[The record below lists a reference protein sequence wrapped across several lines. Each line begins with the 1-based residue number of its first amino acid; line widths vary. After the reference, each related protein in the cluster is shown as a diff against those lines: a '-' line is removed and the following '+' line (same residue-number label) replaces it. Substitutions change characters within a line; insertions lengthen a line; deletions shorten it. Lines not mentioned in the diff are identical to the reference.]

1 MLVYGDGERREA
13 TAEKMARLRAGLRT
27 AGPEPRLKRHA
38 RLAGLL
44 VEAGELAQGLLDE
57 QLARLGEERWTPLSA
72 LSARLTRHCG
82 EALRGSLRGEPLP
95 GRGGALDALDR
106 LAALDLPETI
116 AVHLPEGYVHYG
128 LYPETYLEAARAL
141 SEEPG
146 PLQVIGIRSIGTGLA
161 GAVAAA
167 AGGDTSSRTE
177 IVSVRPGGHPFCRR
191 IDLGDDLGRRL
202 LGPAGTRYAVVD
214 EGPGLSG
221 SSFGSVADWLED
233 RGVPAE
239 SIVFFPSHSGDLG
252 PHASDRHRRRWARAR
267 RLTADFDRLFLAA
280 DAPLSLLR
288 GVEELTGPAAGP
300 LEDLRGGRWRQLL
313 LGEEEARWP
322 AVHFHQERRKLLL
335 SAGSAGAAGGAGE
348 AGDHRWLLKFAGL
361 GRYGEEALS
370 RAVALSQAGL
380 SPPVAGLRHGF
391 LVGPWLAG
399 ARPLPAVSPA
409 SGASGVDREALLD
422 QVARH
427 LLFLAERFP
436 APPGSGAS
444 PTRLLEMAAFNT
456 GEALGAD
463 LAAELSRWRDRLP
476 GLESRARTVATDNR
490 MHAWEWLVLPDG
502 RILKCDAL
510 DHHRGNDLVG
520 AQDPAW
526 DLAGAAVELALTGE
540 ERERLRERL
549 ERQGATRVPSR
560 DLPFY
565 EAAYLAFQL
574 GHHTLAATALESVAP
589 AEAVRHRGAAE
600 RYTARLRL
608 LLNPPP
614 NGRESA
620 APR

>member
-1 MLVYGDGERREA
+1 MLVYGDGERRES
-13 TAEKMARLRAGLRT
+13 TAEKMARLRAGLKN
-27 AGPEPRLKRHA
+27 AGPEPRLVRQA

-72 LSARLTRHCG
+72 LSARLTRNCG
-82 EALRGSLRGEPLP
+82 EALRGSLGGEPLP
-95 GRGGALDALDR
+95 DPGGVPAALDALNVLDALAA

-116 AVHLPEGYVHYG
+116 AVRVPEGYVHYG

-141 SEEPG
+141 RGEPG

-167 AGGDTSSRTE
+167 VAGGTSSRTE
-177 IVSVRPGGHPFCRR
+177 IVSVRPGGHPFSRQL
-191 IDLGDDLGRRL
+191 DLGDDLGRRL

-267 RLTADFDRLFLAA
+267 RLTADFDRLFLAP
-280 DAPLSLLR
+280 DAPLSLLS

-300 LEDLRGGRWRQLL
+300 LEDLSGGRWRGLL
-313 LGEEEARWP
+313 LGEEETRWP
-322 AVHFHQERRKLLL
+322 AVHFHQERRKFLLP
-335 SAGSAGAAGGAGE
+335 AGAAGEVGEAGG

-370 RAVALSQAGL
+370 RAAALSQAGL
-380 SPPVAGLRHGF
+380 SPPVAGLCHGF

-399 ARPLPAVSPA
+399 ARPLPVVSTRPA
-409 SGASGVDREALLD
+409 AVDREALLD

-427 LLFLAERFP
+427 LTFLAERFP

-444 PTRLLEMAAFNT
+444 PTRLLEMATFNS

-463 LAAELSRWRDRLP
+463 LAAELAVWRERLP

-502 RILKCDAL
+502 RMLKCDAL

-526 DLAGAAVELALTGE
+526 DLAGAAVELELTGE
-540 ERERLRERL
+540 EREQLHERL
-549 ERQGATRVPSR
+549 ERRGATRVPSR

-574 GHHTLAATALESVAP
+574 GHHTLAAAALEPGAP
-589 AEAVRHRGAAE
+589 SEAVRHRRAAE
-600 RYTARLRL
+600 RYTDRLRL
-608 LLNPPP
+608 RLE
-614 NGRESA
+614 RHSQ
-620 APR
+620 

>member
-13 TAEKMARLRAGLRT
+13 TAEKMARLRAGLET
-27 AGPEPRLKRHA
+27 AGPEPRLVRQA

-57 QLARLGEERWTPLSA
+57 QLARLGEERWTPLSE
-72 LSARLTRHCG
+72 LCARLTLNCG
-82 EALRGSLRGEPLP
+82 EALRGSLGGEPLP
-95 GRGGALDALDR
+95 DRGEALEALDALNVLD
-106 LAALDLPETI
+106 ALDLPETI
-116 AVHLPEGYVHYG
+116 AVRVPEGYVHYG

-141 SEEPG
+141 RGEPG

-167 AGGDTSSRTE
+167 AGGETSSRTE

-191 IDLGDDLGRRL
+191 IDLGADLGRRL

-239 SIVFFPSHSGDLG
+239 SIVFFPSHPGDLG

-280 DAPLSLLR
+280 DAPALPPLR
-288 GVEELTGPAAGP
+288 GRGADRA
-300 LEDLRGGRWRQLL
+300 GGRPPGG
-313 LGEEEARWP
+313 LGGRP
-322 AVHFHQERRKLLL
+322 L
-335 SAGSAGAAGGAGE
+335 AGAAPGRGGDPLAGGPLSPGAAKAPALSRRGRKAGE
-348 AGDHRWLLKFAGL
+348 AGDNRWLLKFAGL

-370 RAVALSQAGL
+370 RAAALSEAGL

-399 ARPLPAVSPA
+399 ARPLPAVATLPA
-409 SGASGVDREALLD
+409 AVDREALLD

-436 APPGSGAS
+436 SPPGSGAS
-444 PTRLLEMAAFNT
+444 PTRLLEMATFNT

-526 DLAGAAVELALTGE
+526 DLAGAAVELELTGE
-540 ERERLRERL
+540 ERERLHERL
-549 ERQGATRVPSR
+549 ERRGATRVPSR

-574 GHHTLAATALESVAP
+574 GHHTLAAAALEPGAP
-589 AEAVRHRGAAE
+589 SEAVRHRRAAE
-600 RYTARLRL
+600 RYTDRLRL
-608 LLNPPP
+608 RLE
-614 NGRESA
+614 RHSQ
-620 APR
+620 